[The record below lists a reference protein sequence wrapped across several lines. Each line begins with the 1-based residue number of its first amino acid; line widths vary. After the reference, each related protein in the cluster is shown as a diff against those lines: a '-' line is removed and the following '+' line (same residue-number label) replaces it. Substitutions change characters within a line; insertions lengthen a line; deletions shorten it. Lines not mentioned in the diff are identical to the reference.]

1 MFGCNFFVVFFKTSC
16 LELWNAVG
24 PLQLVNCVI
33 QNCHVREQK
42 SLGEDKQRK
51 ISLKMKKAFWSS
63 CPSTSLALHWAWQF
77 FYHVNDFC
85 KELVGSGL
93 NGLNFWSRSNEPNTM
108 QQDVGLT
115 YWGRLNESLK
125 MIFLDLQV
133 GTLGQEPFDFV
144 PSCWDRS
151 NNSPDWGS
159 IAMYMSPCSCLDK
172 GPYPYCYHWWTC
184 KSSCIH

>member
-1 MFGCNFFVVFFKTSC
+1 M
-16 LELWNAVG
+16 AV
-24 PLQLVNCVI
+24 L
-33 QNCHVREQK
+33 
-42 SLGEDKQRK
+42 
-51 ISLKMKKAFWSS
+51 
-63 CPSTSLALHWAWQF
+63 
-77 FYHVNDFC
+77 YHVNDFC

-144 PSCWDRS
+144 PSCWNRS
-151 NNSPDWGS
+151 NNSPD
-159 IAMYMSPCSCLDK
+159 
-172 GPYPYCYHWWTC
+172 
-184 KSSCIH
+184 

>member
-1 MFGCNFFVVFFKTSC
+1 MLESKSHWEKINKEKFHLKWRKPFDLLVLVLPLLSTEHGSFVPRKW
-16 LELWNAVG
+16 L
-24 PLQLVNCVI
+24 LQRARWI
-33 QNCHVREQK
+33 R
-42 SLGEDKQRK
+42 
-51 ISLKMKKAFWSS
+51 F
-63 CPSTSLALHWAWQF
+63 T
-77 FYHVNDFC
+77 
-85 KELVGSGL
+85 
-93 NGLNFWSRSNEPNTM
+93 GLNFWSRSNEPNTM

-159 IAMYMSPCSCLDK
+159 IAMYMGPCSCLDK

-184 KSSCIH
+184 KSSCIHWRSYQWRCNFEGWPEAEQLYIQ